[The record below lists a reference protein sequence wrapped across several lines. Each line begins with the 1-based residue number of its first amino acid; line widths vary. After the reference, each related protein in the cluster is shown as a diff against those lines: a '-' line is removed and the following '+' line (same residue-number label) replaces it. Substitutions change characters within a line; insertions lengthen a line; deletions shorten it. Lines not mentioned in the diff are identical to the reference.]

1 MATVQFTLIPHAM
14 EAAATNPTNLPY
26 ADARPVANAIQAVV
40 RVLTLTYDIGP
51 IVAGLNKFTNLLTN
65 IRGLPRARL
74 NENAAVFMPYVHTD
88 SRHYRN
94 NGRCAGADAAPH
106 WGVVGDDLAHGHWP
120 NAAGHWPNAAGHRS
134 FPRRNRA
141 RLCADCGSLG
151 VGPPE
156 CAHPAL
162 NRMNRLARRAVIAS
176 E

>member
-74 NENAAVFMPYVHTD
+74 NENATVFMPYVHTD

-94 NGRCAGADAAPH
+94 NGRRAGAGAAPH

-120 NAAGHWPNAAGHRS
+120 DAAGHRS

-141 RLCADCGSLG
+141 RLCAGHGRLNAG
-151 VGPPE
+151 APE

-162 NRMNRLARRAVIAS
+162 NRMNRVARRAVIAS

>member
-26 ADARPVANAIQAVV
+26 ADARPVANATQAVV

-65 IRGLPRARL
+65 TRGLPRARL